1 MAHNQLSAYLND
13 HLAGSVV
20 ALELLA
26 HLEQAHAGTTLA
38 ATLGTVRAEIAA
50 DRQVLEQLMTQ
61 LGVSRSG
68 TRQAAA
74 WLGEKVVQLKL
85 AFDDRGASAMHLFE
99 SLEAV
104 SLGIAG
110 KGGLWRA
117 LEAAA
122 AVEPALRRAD
132 YPTLIH
138 RAEEQRARIEAER
151 LVVAPQVLGD
161 DQG

>member
-1 MAHNQLSAYLND
+1 MAHEHLSAYLND

-26 HLEQAHAGTTLA
+26 HLEQAHAGTALA
-38 ATLGTVRAEIAA
+38 ATLATVHAEIAA
-50 DRQVLEQLMTQ
+50 DRQVLEDLMTQ
-61 LGVSRSG
+61 LGVARSG
-68 TRQAAA
+68 PRQAAA
-74 WLGEKVVQLKL
+74 WLGEKIAQLKL

-132 YPTLIH
+132 YPTLIR
-138 RAEEQRARIEAER
+138 RADEQRARIEAER
-151 LVVAPQVLGD
+151 LAVAPQALSH
-161 DQG
+161 DQR